1 MPLWLIKLLPYGA
14 AALAIG
20 GAVLFIDHRGFQR
33 AEDEAVARDKERQLQ
48 AAQFELIVQGY
59 VHDSENKMILAIAS
73 RDGDLV
79 KTLQSIRD
87 TNRTVIQ
94 PTLVKEIQ
102 SEARFSDPAS
112 GITDGMLRELNRARL
127 LSQPA
132 CAAGI
137 DTDDCRALSS
147 TVLAD

>member
-1 MPLWLIKLLPYGA
+1 MPLWLIRLLPYGA
-14 AALAIG
+14 AAVALA
-20 GAVLFIDHRGFQR
+20 GAVWFIDHRGYQR
-33 AEDEAVARDKERQLQ
+33 AEDEAKAREKERQLQ
-48 AAQFELIVQGY
+48 AAQFELIVQSY
-59 VHDSENKMILAIAS
+59 VHDSENRMILAMTS

-79 KTLQSIRD
+79 KTLQSMREL
-87 TNRTVIQ
+87 NRTVIQ

-102 SEARFSDPAS
+102 SEARFSDPAL

-137 DTDDCRALSS
+137 DTDACRAVSAAGA
-147 TVLAD
+147 VD